1 MPYRYL
7 PDIAT
12 ADIAFEAWGNTRE
25 EMFCAAADALTNVM
39 VDDLA
44 SVAPVE
50 EVTIS
55 LDNEELDLL
64 LFSFLQELIFLKDA
78 RCLLL
83 RVPRITITEAE
94 GGLCLEAVARGERI
108 DNERHP
114 MMVDVKAVTLH
125 LFSVWLQENDWWAKV
140 VLDI

>member
-12 ADIAFEAWGNTRE
+12 ADVAFEAWGETRE

-44 SVAPVE
+44 SVTPTE
-50 EVTIS
+50 EIVIS
-55 LDNEELDLL
+55 LANEELDLL

-83 RVPRITITEAE
+83 RVPRVMITETEEVLHLDAI
-94 GGLCLEAVARGERI
+94 ARGERI

-125 LFSVWLQENDWWAKV
+125 LFSVWRQENDWWARV

>member
-1 MPYRYL
+1 MPYLYL

-12 ADIAFEAWGNTRE
+12 ADVAFEAWGNTRE

-55 LDNEELDLL
+55 LENEELDLL

-83 RVPRITITEAE
+83 RVPRITLTETE
-94 GGLCLEAVARGERI
+94 GALHLEAIARGERI

-114 MMVDVKAVTLH
+114 MVVDVKAVTLH
-125 LFSVWLQENDWWAKV
+125 LFSVWLQENDWWARV